1 MSEPSD
7 FEVEMVIEN
16 LKSHKSSDIDQI
28 PAELIKA
35 GSKTI
40 RSEIHKLFIFIW
52 NCLRSGTDR
61 SSYLSIRRAIKQI

>member
-1 MSEPSD
+1 VSEPSD